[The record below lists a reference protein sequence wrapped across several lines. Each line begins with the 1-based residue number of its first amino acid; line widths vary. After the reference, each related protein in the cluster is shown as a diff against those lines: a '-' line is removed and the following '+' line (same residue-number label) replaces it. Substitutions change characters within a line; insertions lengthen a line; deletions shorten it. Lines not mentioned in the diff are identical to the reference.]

1 MPLILTSKPKKR
13 QGLIR
18 LKPQRP
24 SGIIEARL
32 RRELDREIRLMLAEV
47 QPIAN
52 SDMSP
57 KEKYSK
63 LWAAMNRWEKRF
75 EALGAAEGSEL
86 FQKTFDRNKQQFI
99 DQLTDKLKVDVD
111 VMWDNKK
118 FAGLMADNV
127 AASTALIKSIPQ
139 KYFGE
144 VSQAIINEM
153 QKTGQPGGITLWQQ
167 IQHIGSVSRSRAIL
181 IARDQTSK
189 ANGAISEYQFEQA
202 DLPVYIWTTS
212 RDSRVV
218 GKPGGLYPKGSAL
231 HHDHYHRD
239 GKMYFWKEPTAA
251 MKKKYPKAL
260 PPPAGGAPGEEI
272 QCRCYAAPVLDTA
285 YL

>member
-1 MPLILTSKPKKR
+1 MPLILISKPKKR

-52 SDMSP
+52 SDISP

-75 EALGAAEGSEL
+75 EGLGDKEGSEL
-86 FQKTFDRNKQQFI
+86 FTKTFDRNKQQLI
-99 DQLTDKLKVDVD
+99 DQLADKLKVNVD

-118 FAGLMADNV
+118 FQTMMDESIAV
-127 AASTALIKSIPQ
+127 STNLIRSIPA

-153 QKTGQPGGITLWQQ
+153 QKTGQPGGVTLWQQ
-167 IQHIGSVSRSRAIL
+167 IQHVGSVSRSRAIL

-189 ANGAISEYQFEQA
+189 ANSAISEYQFEQA

-260 PPPAGGAPGEEI
+260 PPPAGGPPGKEI
-272 QCRCYAAPVLDTA
+272 QCRCISIPVMDTSA
-285 YL
+285 L